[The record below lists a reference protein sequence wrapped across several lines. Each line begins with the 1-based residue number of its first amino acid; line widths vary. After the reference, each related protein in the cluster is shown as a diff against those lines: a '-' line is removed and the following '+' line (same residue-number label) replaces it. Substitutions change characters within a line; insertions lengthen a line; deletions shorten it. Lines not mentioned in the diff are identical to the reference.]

1 MDEGRREGSAF
12 EGAEAGQR
20 TDSLGIMQF
29 GLVIIAKSVTRKGT
43 PILEI

>member
-29 GLVIIAKSVTRKGT
+29 GLVIAKGVTRKGT